1 MSTEQKQTQY
11 CGSGQSLGETILVD
25 LNINQ
30 LREIL
35 ANPDNQQFK
44 KHFTTKTGQ
53 ENEVIKLK
61 LVKRKELQGYST
73 HFLAL
78 NDYVRNGEE
87 KEQAKND
94 LPF

>member
-1 MSTEQKQTQY
+1 MSTEKKTQY
-11 CGSGQSLGETILVD
+11 AGSAQTLGEDLLID

-35 ANPDNQQFK
+35 ANPDNAPFRRE
-44 KHFTTKTGQ
+44 FTTKDGTTQ
-53 ENEVIKLK
+53 EVIKLK
-61 LVKRKELQGYST
+61 AVKRKELQGYST
-73 HFLAL
+73 HFICL
-78 NDYVRNGEE
+78 NDYVKKNGEE